1 MIARSYWKGFATGV
15 GAFAG
20 GAVTVTLLAK
30 FFGHYAYVQR
40 FEKTLQIGRPV
51 EVVFNAWTNPET
63 LLEASSIVKELSVS
77 GDHSHWKIEVDG
89 KQVEWDAKIEQLIPN
104 QAIGWKS
111 IHGPKHTGRI
121 AFSPLGNNT
130 IVHMTMNYAPPFL
143 LRLPFMQPV
152 SGHIQRCIE
161 QVLRDFKA
169 ALEGKGQE
177 QAIRIASIHAE
188 DLSRATG
195 TFGGNKF

>member
-1 MIARSYWKGFATGV
+1 MTARSYWKGFATG
-15 GAFAG
+15 AAACAG
-20 GAVTVTLLAK
+20 VAVTVTLLAK
-30 FFGHYAYVQR
+30 FFGNHAYVQR
-40 FEKTLQIGRPV
+40 FEKTVQIGRPV

-63 LLEASSIVKELSVS
+63 LLQASSIVKELS
-77 GDHSHWKIEVDG
+77 GFDDHSHWKVEVDG
-89 KQVEWDAKIEQLIPN
+89 KQVEWDAKIEQFIPN

-130 IVHMTMNYAPPFL
+130 ILHMTMNYAPSFL
-143 LRLPFMQPV
+143 LRLPFVQPM
-152 SGHIQRCIE
+152 SGRMERSIE

-177 QAIRIASIHAE
+177 QAIRRGAIHA
-188 DLSRATG
+188 
-195 TFGGNKF
+195 GG